1 MKFCCISKENINR
14 QQIKPTEQQKK
25 ISEMKTITILSM
37 EVNNL
42 YEYFFNYF
50 FTLGNLVL
58 QKEEKI

>member
-25 ISEMKTITILSM
+25 FSEMKTITILSM